1 MGWRTMNYS
10 QKANPNATNSEMDS
24 KTIIK
29 QPQLTT
35 QQWDDLI
42 EQYTEIIVDGMDWKD
57 MHRFVYDT
65 ISRDLKE
72 LESRQDLCDDIR
84 YTFDQE
90 MLDEL
95 IDNVTNED
103 DDEELTTQEQVDYIN
118 SNLTEETFIDINNTG
133 GKF

>member
-1 MGWRTMNYS
+1 MGRTMNYS

>member
-1 MGWRTMNYS
+1 MGRTMNYS

-57 MHRFVYDT
+57 MHRFVFDT

-72 LESRQDLCDDIR
+72 LESRQDLCDDIK
-84 YTFDQE
+84 YTFDE
-90 MLDEL
+90 ELLDEL

>member
-1 MGWRTMNYS
+1 MNYS

-57 MHRFVYDT
+57 MHRFVFDT

-72 LESRQDLCDDIR
+72 LESRQDLCDDIK
-84 YTFDQE
+84 YTFDE
-90 MLDEL
+90 ELLDEL

>member
-1 MGWRTMNYS
+1 MSYS

-57 MHRFVYDT
+57 MHRFVFDT

-72 LESRQDLCDDIR
+72 LESRQDLCDDIK
-84 YTFDQE
+84 YTFDE
-90 MLDEL
+90 ELLDEL

>member
-1 MGWRTMNYS
+1 MGWCTMNYS

-57 MHRFVYDT
+57 MHRFVFDT

-72 LESRQDLCDDIR
+72 LESRQDLCDDIK
-84 YTFDQE
+84 YTFDE
-90 MLDEL
+90 ELLDEL

>member
-1 MGWRTMNYS
+1 MNYS

-35 QQWDDLI
+35 EQWDDLI

-57 MHRFVYDT
+57 MHRFVFDT

>member
-1 MGWRTMNYS
+1 MSYS

-72 LESRQDLCDDIR
+72 LESRQDLCDDIK
-84 YTFDQE
+84 YTFDE
-90 MLDEL
+90 ELLDEL

>member
-1 MGWRTMNYS
+1 MGRTMNYS
-10 QKANPNATNSEMDS
+10 QQANPNATNSEMDS

-35 QQWDDLI
+35 EQWDDLI

-57 MHRFVYDT
+57 MHRFVFDT

-72 LESRQDLCDDIR
+72 LESRQDLCDDIK
-84 YTFDQE
+84 YTFDE
-90 MLDEL
+90 ELLDEL

>member
-1 MGWRTMNYS
+1 MTL
-10 QKANPNATNSEMDS
+10 PN
-24 KTIIK
+24 
-29 QPQLTT
+29 LTT

-72 LESRQDLCDDIR
+72 LESRQDLCDDIK
-84 YTFDQE
+84 YTFDE
-90 MLDEL
+90 ELLDEL
-95 IDNVTNED
+95 IDNVTNE

-118 SNLTEETFIDINNTG
+118 SNLKEVN
-133 GKF
+133 

>member
-1 MGWRTMNYS
+1 MSYS

-35 QQWDDLI
+35 EQWDDLI

-57 MHRFVYDT
+57 MHRFVFDT

-72 LESRQDLCDDIR
+72 LESRQDLCDDIK
-84 YTFDQE
+84 YTFDE
-90 MLDEL
+90 ELLDEL

>member
-1 MGWRTMNYS
+1 MNYS

-35 QQWDDLI
+35 EQWDDLI

-57 MHRFVYDT
+57 MHRFVFDT

-72 LESRQDLCDDIR
+72 LESRQDLCDDIK
-84 YTFDQE
+84 YTFDE
-90 MLDEL
+90 ELLDEL

-118 SNLTEETFIDINNTG
+118 SNLTEGN
-133 GKF
+133 

>member
-1 MGWRTMNYS
+1 MGWCTMNYS

-35 QQWDDLI
+35 EQWDDLI

-57 MHRFVYDT
+57 MHRFVFDT

-72 LESRQDLCDDIR
+72 LESRQDLCDDIK
-84 YTFDQE
+84 YTFDE
-90 MLDEL
+90 ELLDEL

-118 SNLTEETFIDINNTG
+118 SNLTEGN
-133 GKF
+133 

>member
-1 MGWRTMNYS
+1 MNYS

>member
-1 MGWRTMNYS
+1 MGWCTMNYS

-35 QQWDDLI
+35 EQWDDLI

-57 MHRFVYDT
+57 MHRFVFDT

-72 LESRQDLCDDIR
+72 LESRQDLCDDIK
-84 YTFDQE
+84 YTFDE
-90 MLDEL
+90 ELLDEL

>member
-1 MGWRTMNYS
+1 MNNS

-35 QQWDDLI
+35 EQWDDLI

-57 MHRFVYDT
+57 MHRFVFDT

-72 LESRQDLCDDIR
+72 LESRQDLCDDIK
-84 YTFDQE
+84 YTFDE
-90 MLDEL
+90 ELLDEL

>member
-1 MGWRTMNYS
+1 MGRTMNYS

-29 QPQLTT
+29 QPELTT

>member
-1 MGWRTMNYS
+1 MNYS
-10 QKANPNATNSEMDS
+10 QQANPNATNSEMDS

-35 QQWDDLI
+35 EQWDDLI

-57 MHRFVYDT
+57 MHRFVFDT

-72 LESRQDLCDDIR
+72 LESRQDLCDDIK
-84 YTFDQE
+84 YTFDE
-90 MLDEL
+90 ELLDEL

>member
-1 MGWRTMNYS
+1 MNYS

-35 QQWDDLI
+35 EQWDDLI

-57 MHRFVYDT
+57 MHRFVFDT

-72 LESRQDLCDDIR
+72 LESRQDLCDDIK
-84 YTFDQE
+84 YTFDE
-90 MLDEL
+90 ELLDEL
-95 IDNVTNED
+95 IDNVTNEDD

>member
-1 MGWRTMNYS
+1 MNYS

-35 QQWDDLI
+35 EQWDDLI

-57 MHRFVYDT
+57 MHRFVFDT

-72 LESRQDLCDDIR
+72 LESRQDLCDDIK
-84 YTFDQE
+84 YTFDE
-90 MLDEL
+90 ELLDEL